1 MDTDNDNEPQLN
13 LSSTTNSSQS
23 SSNNS
28 SRSNL
33 LANLPILPLSDNNEM
48 NNELPHLPEHAEEPL
63 QLAFEAEGHN
73 GAAVMPQP
81 LPPPPPLA
89 SQPAAVEVA
98 SQSLSDNSIFLTPL
112 LFNNNSTPPPSSSQS
127 SSSTS
132 PSSSSHNLIQFYHNQ
147 QQQDQLHSVHTH
159 HFQHSPS
166 PSIQQHALLPL
177 PSLSLPIV
185 PEQAQQQQHD
195 HAHRQQEETSSATS
209 SSGVQIEQQ
218 TLLVQQLEENDN
230 NIIARTI
237 DAVVSNA
244 ITVGASNELIADIA
258 TTSQQPQQQNLQQQ
272 ESYAEG
278 RSQSVLSA
286 NLSNAQR
293 SEGVIG
299 VLPEVG
305 SSATSQRNRTP
316 PTSLP
321 LLLQQEDEEN
331 INADI
336 DQDPGDELNVSASGA
351 QQVEAPK
358 SSSAAHSSYAPPHFT
373 HHPFTH
379 PLQQQQHH
387 HHHHHY
393 YPNFG
398 ACSSSGS
405 TNNSPFAFDI
415 PAFSGSDSD
424 VYGGGI
430 AGSSNSGVGGIGLNF
445 LSDLNSSNVANTTN
459 NLIQSVNMLGSSS
472 NSSNPSGSGGPG
484 TTMPGA
490 ITGGGGVGGS
500 GISSHHHHHHHHSHQ
515 QVTDRLKMLYPNVNE
530 AETPLPRCWSPH
542 DKCLSIGLSQNNLRV
557 HYKGIGNKHN
567 DAASVRT
574 AHPIP
579 PACGLYYFEVKIISK
594 GKNGYMGIG
603 LTAQQFRM
611 NRLPGKGWDKQS
623 YGYHGDDGNS
633 FSSSGNGQSY
643 GPTFTT
649 GDIIGCCVNF
659 VDNTCFYTKNG
670 IDLGIAFRDLP
681 SKLYPTVGLQTP
693 GEEVDANFGQEP
705 FKFDQIEDMMK
716 QMRAQM
722 KTAIYDFPMATDQ
735 GDPTTLLHK
744 MVSSYLL
751 HNGYSQTAEAFARST
766 GQTFQEDMSS
776 IRNRQ
781 KILKLVLSGKMGHAI
796 ELTLRSYP
804 GLLENNS
811 NLWFMLKCRQ
821 FVEMVNGSDIETT
834 PPNQTSVIQSTKSYQ
849 NGKSTTAN
857 NNAQTM
863 VTTATTTTNSTVINA
878 DNHAHQQDMKN
889 ASVTDENCSGDAI
902 SISNKNNTNIDYM
915 NDVEMEM
922 NVHTTNG
929 NTCKNGTSN
938 FNSSMD
944 ADEEMDIDVPS
955 TQKYS
960 HGIERIL
967 EFGKE
972 LSQMGQQ
979 LEKENKMNDEDR
991 QMLEDAFS
999 LIAYSNPWSSPL
1011 GWQLCPSKRENVCTS
1026 LNSAILESMN
1036 YPRRPPLDV
1045 CVAHASEL
1053 LKVMAHSSLGA
1064 CAFVNIE
1071 DIFPQN

>member
-1 MDTDNDNEPQLN
+1 MDTDIDNVQLN
-13 LSSTTNSSQS
+13 SSSTS

-28 SRSNL
+28 SSSNL
-33 LANLPILPLSDNNEM
+33 LANLPMIPMLQSSDNDVGE
-48 NNELPHLPEHAEEPL
+48 ELDPTEHLDL
-63 QLAFEAEGHN
+63 QEQPDVQSGSAGL
-73 GAAVMPQP
+73 PQP
-81 LPPPPPLA
+81 QPPPPPL
-89 SQPAAVEVA
+89 QT
-98 SQSLSDNSIFLTPL
+98 QQSDNSVFALPL
-112 LFNNNSTPPPSSSQS
+112 LFNNNTTPPPSSSS
-127 SSSTS
+127 SSSS
-132 PSSSSHNLIQFYHNQ
+132 PTSSSHNLQLYHDQ
-147 QQQDQLHSVHTH
+147 QQQQLLQEQSHSEHAL
-159 HFQHSPS
+159 HFDHSPS
-166 PSIQQHALLPL
+166 PSLQQHALLPPP
-177 PSLSLPIV
+177 PSP
-185 PEQAQQQQHD
+185 P
-195 HAHRQQEETSSATS
+195 
-209 SSGVQIEQQ
+209 
-218 TLLVQQLEENDN
+218 LE
-230 NIIARTI
+230 
-237 DAVVSNA
+237 
-244 ITVGASNELIADIA
+244 
-258 TTSQQPQQQNLQQQ
+258 SQQPQHQEAISPERQQQ
-272 ESYAEG
+272 QLQTHQCAFNDTSTIADTIDASALEAVTGEAILSADIASTSQQQPHTQQQQQ
-278 RSQSVLSA
+278 RSQDQEQQPESLSG
-286 NLSNAQR
+286 AQR
-293 SEGVIG
+293 SSLSVIG
-299 VLPEVG
+299 EVPAG
-305 SSATSQRNRTP
+305 SSASTDRNQTP

-321 LLLQQEDEEN
+321 LLLQEEDDEDEE
-331 INADI
+331 ADT
-336 DQDPGDELNVSASGA
+336 GNEARAS
-351 QQVEAPK
+351 K
-358 SSSAAHSSYAPPHFT
+358 SSAAPSYAPHFT

-379 PLQQQQHH
+379 PL

-398 ACSSSGS
+398 GCSSS
-405 TNNSPFAFDI
+405 TPFSFDI
-415 PAFSGSDSD
+415 PALS
-424 VYGGGI
+424 GGG
-430 AGSSNSGVGGIGLNF
+430 GSSS
-445 LSDLNSSNVANTTN
+445 SSNNINNNNNIRFVNPLNPSNGANTNVLLTA
-459 NLIQSVNMLGSSS
+459 SMLGSSS
-472 NSSNPSGSGGPG
+472 NSDNPSGGGAAAI
-484 TTMPGA
+484 PGA
-490 ITGGGGVGGS
+490 TTGGGSGS
-500 GISSHHHHHHHHSHQ
+500 IHHHHSHQ

-557 HYKGIGNKHN
+557 HYKGVGNKHS

-611 NRLPGKGWDKQS
+611 NRLPGWDKQS

-670 IDLGIAFRDLP
+670 IDLGVAFRDLP

-722 KTAIYDFPMATDQ
+722 KAAIYDFPMTPDQ

-751 HNGYSQTAEAFARST
+751 HNGYSQTAEAFARTT
-766 GQTFQEDMSS
+766 GQTFQEDLSS

-781 KILKLVLSGKMGHAI
+781 KILKLVLSGKMGQAI
-796 ELTLRSYP
+796 EHTLHSYP
-804 GLLENNS
+804 DLLENNK

-821 FVEMVNGSDIETT
+821 FIEMVNGSDIEYCPNNNKLTNSITKQTQTT

-849 NGKSTTAN
+849 NGKSTVAH
-857 NNAQTM
+857 NNAQTL
-863 VTTATTTTNSTVINA
+863 VATTTTNSAVINA
-878 DNHAHQQDMKN
+878 DNHTHQQDMKD
-889 ASVTDENCSGDAI
+889 ASASDENCSGDAI
-902 SISNKNNTNIDYM
+902 SISNKNNSTNIDYL
-915 NDVEMEM
+915 NDVEMET
-922 NVHTTNG
+922 NIHTTNG
-929 NTCKNGTSN
+929 NSCKNGGLN
-938 FNSSMD
+938 FNSSLD
-944 ADEEMDIDVPS
+944 VDEEMDIDVSPS

-1011 GWQLCPSKRENVCTS
+1011 GWQLCPTKRENVCTA
-1026 LNSAILESMN
+1026 LNSAILESMS

-1053 LKVMAHSSLGA
+1053 LKVMAQASLGA

-1071 DIFPQN
+1071 DVFPQN